1 MTEHLE
7 LTLHFPALEK
17 AMAIRSS
24 VLAWTIPGSGEPGGL
39 LSMGS
44 HRVRHNWSDLAA
56 GAALHPHGAGGGT
69 GRKVFK
75 WAGARLGEGPRKGPP
90 GAGRREAAPH
100 PGPGGN
106 RGQWRHLSSVLIV
119 MGKEMTSSTFCPVL
133 PFKAEAKGATQRT
146 C

>member
-1 MTEHLE
+1 MTTH
-7 LTLHFPALEK
+7 
-17 AMAIRSS
+17 SS
-24 VLAWTIPGSGEPGGL
+24 VLAWRIPGSGEPGGL

-119 MGKEMTSSTFCPVL
+119 MGK
-133 PFKAEAKGATQRT
+133 K
-146 C
+146 

>member
-1 MTEHLE
+1 
-7 LTLHFPALEK
+7 
-17 AMAIRSS
+17 MATHSS
-24 VLAWTIPGSGEPGGL
+24 VLAWRILGSGEPAGL

-44 HRVRHNWSDLAA
+44 HRVGHNWSNLAA
-56 GAALHPHGAGGGT
+56 AAALHPHGSGGGT

-90 GAGRREAAPH
+90 GAGHREAAPH

-133 PFKAEAKGATQRT
+133 PFNAEAKGATQRT